1 MKKKFDYSKLN
12 KIFEEDWSSLSERK
26 KLNSLENWD
35 SLKQI
40 ELVVL
45 IEKKLKRK
53 LSIKEI
59 LKFKTVKDI
68 NLILK

>member
-12 KIFEEDWSSLSERK
+12 KIFEENWSSLSERK
-26 KLNSLENWD
+26 KLNSLQNWD

-40 ELVVL
+40 ELIVL

-53 LSIKEI
+53 LSVKEI
-59 LKFKTVKDI
+59 LRFKTVKDI

>member
-12 KIFEEDWSSLSERK
+12 KIFEENWSSLSESK
-26 KLNSLENWD
+26 KLNSLQNWD

-40 ELVVL
+40 ELVIL

-53 LSIKEI
+53 LSIKEM
-59 LKFKTVKDI
+59 LKYKTVKDI

>member
-12 KIFEEDWSSLSERK
+12 KIFEENWSSLSESK
-26 KLNSLENWD
+26 KLNSLQNWD

-40 ELVVL
+40 ELVIL

-53 LSIKEI
+53 LSVKEI

>member
-1 MKKKFDYSKLN
+1 MKKKFNYSKLN